1 MLMKFSCI
9 FLLVLAPS
17 IMFDLCAQ
25 SLNSADK
32 LAFDQ
37 RSKAVLDL
45 FDVSPAH
52 LAKCQLK
59 QAGYLIGA
67 MVAKNSPKSD
77 INAFAIRLI
86 ENGNEQQLINRG
98 FDYAPLM
105 DAYIR
110 WNNYYTDE
118 TKSAFKHF
126 FTTQSGYKTS
136 GTYNEVVMLA
146 TARFFVSQVWGED
159 NLPDSTAFKKDDRN
173 AKKYLMKEMND
184 LVYMG
189 MKEYG
194 SNPYAPFP
202 MGCFLSLA
210 DLSTDLEVKNMA
222 SIAYEVVLAQSIV
235 PSLQGN
241 YMAATGRSYP
251 DVWLGDTDG
260 TMLMSYVWPYIGLGG
275 ISKNNYYIMI
285 LPCVSNY
292 RLPNN
297 LYQIATNRKVKEVI
311 KTNFQN
317 KFQYSYL
324 NKNFGIYS
332 QQEPGNTGA
341 QAQRS
346 GVLWVN
352 NDNTK
357 SNLLWITNPMWDDF
371 LMVRQRHTHGMTG
384 FERIAQF
391 EGTTVHTYN
400 IPNSETHSDGKIP
413 VAINKYALGW
423 VPGSYLAKID
433 NSSTSGRIFL
443 HYGKVLIAITAT
455 KKFEWNA
462 SVPPSSFNSPSDIKS
477 GDSQFKVEGLQF
489 GVAIETADPDEY
501 SGTAQAQLE
510 AFKKDIIKQN
520 IGYDV
525 NSLTTT
531 YTDRSGNII
540 TCSFN
545 GGDRINNVLI
555 AYDNSWGIL
564 NCKGVFQLPNN
575 NLTITYK
582 NEKTVYDFVNWKII
596 K

>member
-1 MLMKFSCI
+1 MSLKFSCI
-9 FLLVLAPS
+9 FLLVLTPS
-17 IMFDLCAQ
+17 LLFDLGAQ
-25 SLNSADK
+25 SLNSTDK
-32 LAFDQ
+32 LAFVQ

-45 FDVSPAH
+45 FDVSPAY
-52 LAKCQLK
+52 LAKCKLK

-67 MVAKNSPKSD
+67 MVAKDSPKND
-77 INAFAIRLI
+77 INTFVIRLI
-86 ENGNEQQLINRG
+86 ENGNQQQLINRG

-126 FTTQSGYKTS
+126 FTTQSSYKTS

-146 TARFFVSQVWGED
+146 TARYLVGQAWGED

-202 MGCFLSLA
+202 MACFLSLA
-210 DLSTDLEVKNMA
+210 DLSTDLELKNMA
-222 SIAYEVVLAQSIV
+222 VIAYEVVLVQSIV

-241 YMAATGRSYP
+241 YIAATGRSYP
-251 DVWLGDTDG
+251 DVWLGDTEG

-275 ISKNNYYIMI
+275 ISRNDYYCMI

-297 LYQIATNRKVKEVI
+297 LYQIAINRNDKEVI

-324 NKNFGIYS
+324 SKNYGIYS
-332 QQEPGNTGA
+332 QQELRNTGG

-346 GVLWVN
+346 GVLWMN
-352 NDNTK
+352 SDKTK
-357 SNLLWITNPMWDDF
+357 SNLFWITNPMWDDF
-371 LMVRQRHTHGMTG
+371 PMVKQRHTHGMTG

-400 IPNSETHSDGKIP
+400 IPNSETQSDGKVQ

-455 KKFEWNA
+455 KKIEWNA
-462 SVPPSSFNSPSDIKS
+462 SVPPASFNSPSDVKT

-489 GVAIETADPDEY
+489 GVAIETAGPDEY
-501 SGTAQAQLE
+501 SGSPQEQLE
-510 AFKKDIIKQN
+510 AFKNDIIKQIIN
-520 IGYDV
+520 FDI

-531 YTDRSGNII
+531 YTDRSGNAII
-540 TCSFN
+540 CVFN
-545 GGDRINNVLI
+545 GGDKINNTLI

-564 NCKGVFQLPNN
+564 NCKGVFQMSNN

-582 NEKTVYDFVNWKII
+582 NEKTVYDFANWKIVR
-596 K
+596 